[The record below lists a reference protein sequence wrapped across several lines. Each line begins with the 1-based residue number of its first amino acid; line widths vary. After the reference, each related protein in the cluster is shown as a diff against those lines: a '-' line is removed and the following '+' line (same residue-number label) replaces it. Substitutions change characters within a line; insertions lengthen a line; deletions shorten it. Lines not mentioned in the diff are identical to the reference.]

1 MELSIIYPENTF
13 KNKVIFDFDFDLFNK
28 ILGNSD
34 EFWKVASLWW
44 KILRQSSK
52 IYDYT
57 QYIIL
62 KEEQII
68 NKERNFKNN
77 LNKFLEYFPEF
88 KKIVEMRQKK
98 F

>member
-1 MELSIIYPENTF
+1 MMEN
-13 KNKVIFDFDFDLFNK
+13 N
-28 ILGNSD
+28 
-34 EFWKVASLWW
+34 
-44 KILRQSSK
+44 
-52 IYDYT
+52 
-57 QYIIL
+57 IL